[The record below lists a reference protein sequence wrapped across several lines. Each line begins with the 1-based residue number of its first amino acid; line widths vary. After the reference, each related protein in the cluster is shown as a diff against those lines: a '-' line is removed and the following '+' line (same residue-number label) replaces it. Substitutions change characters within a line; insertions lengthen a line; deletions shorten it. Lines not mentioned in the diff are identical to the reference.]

1 MSTLFIF
8 VVIVLVL
15 GFAIGYFIASEKYA
29 KLAGELQI
37 KDDEDGVYFFL
48 CLNTETV
55 NDILESEKIVL
66 EVVDYRGTQ
75 K

>member
-1 MSTLFIF
+1 MITLFIF
-8 VVIVLVL
+8 VVVVLVL
-15 GFAIGYFIASEKYA
+15 GFVIGYFVASEKYA
-29 KLAGELQI
+29 KPVGELQI

-48 CLNTETV
+48 CLNTETA